1 MITLEQIR
9 LTERDFLVFREVN
22 RWRVTL
28 SRHLKNLAG
37 FSSQRTCDR
46 RLKKLI
52 EAGFLRRKKY
62 IYGVPYLYFL
72 TRTAQALIHTSTHEP
87 KIRIEQITH
96 DIAVLDTAIFVQ
108 SEKAVPF
115 SDMQT
120 EKELHGIDGF
130 SNRRHQPDFIY
141 EQGGKFVCVE
151 VELSLKAKTRLE
163 KNIKENFTN
172 YDSQLWIV
180 PDRHSKISAILEEQS
195 RIYPDIQI
203 IELSEVKKYAGNH

>member
-1 MITLEQIR
+1 MSNFKLI
-9 LTERDFLVFREVN
+9 ERDFNVFREVN

-28 SRHLKNLAG
+28 SRHLKTLAG

-46 RLKKLI
+46 RLKTLI
-52 EAGFLRRKKY
+52 EAGFLRRQKY
-62 IYGVPYLYFL
+62 IYGVPYLYFPE
-72 TRTAQALIHTSTHEP
+72 RKAQVLIHASTHEP
-87 KIRIEQITH
+87 KIRIEQIVH
-96 DIAVLDTAIFVQ
+96 DIAVLDTAIFVHN
-108 SEKAVPF
+108 EKAVPF

-130 SNRRHQPDFIY
+130 SNRRHRPDFVY
-141 EQGGKFVCVE
+141 EQGGQSICVE

-180 PDRHSKISAILEEQS
+180 PNMHSKISAILEEQS

-203 IELSEVKKYAGNH
+203 IELEGVKKHAGNH

>member
-1 MITLEQIR
+1 MSNFKLI
-9 LTERDFLVFREVN
+9 ERDYVVFREVN

-28 SRHLKNLAG
+28 SRHLKTLAG

-72 TRTAQALIHTSTHEP
+72 TRTAQVLIHAFTHEP
-87 KIRIEQITH
+87 KIRIEQIVH
-96 DIAVLDTAIFVQ
+96 DIAVLDTAIFVH

-130 SNRRHQPDFIY
+130 SNRRHHPDFIY
-141 EQGGKFVCVE
+141 QQGRRSVCVE
-151 VELSLKAKTRLE
+151 VELSLKARTRLE
-163 KNIKENFTN
+163 KNIQSNFSN
-172 YDSQLWIV
+172 YDTQLWIV

-195 RIYPDIQI
+195 RIYPNIQI
-203 IELSEVKKYAGNH
+203 IELSEVKKHAGNH